1 MHMWRKLRNQLHAEA
16 QLIAFAKEENDDQL
30 HAETQLHAYREV
42 KHDHSC
48 SATWSGKT
56 RLGQK
61 LSPRGKK
68 YARHGPRGT
77 NGEARFGILQRLK
90 PAGSS

>member
-48 SATWSGKT
+48 SATWSGKIQI
-56 RLGQK
+56 RAKNCPHVVK
-61 LSPRGKK
+61 LC
-68 YARHGPRGT
+68 
-77 NGEARFGILQRLK
+77 
-90 PAGSS
+90 